1 MRKIVMH
8 YYVVGGNEVTF
19 NISEEATA
27 EYTSISMTYDL
38 NKYSEEQLYNK
49 MLDDFDAEF
58 DDEIASGLNVLTRQ
72 VYKQLGIKE
81 REV

>member
-1 MRKIVMH
+1 MRKIVIY
-8 YYVVGGNEVTF
+8 YYVQNGNNVTF
-19 NISEEATA
+19 NVSEESTA
-27 EYTSISMTYDL
+27 EYTSTSISYDVD
-38 NKYSEEQLYNK
+38 KYKEEDLYNT

-72 VYKQLGIKE
+72 LYKEVRSKE